1 MNTRG
6 MIIGAGM
13 GILAALLLACPNPA
27 KSAID
32 DAALAVCI
40 LNHDSE
46 PIQQIVDACAG
57 ATAQV
62 VADVLGAHR
71 AAMERQRS
79 REKLQDAGTPAAAP
93 AK

>member
-6 MIIGAGM
+6 IIIGAGT
-13 GILAALLLACPNPA
+13 GVLASLLLACPNPA

-40 LNHDSE
+40 LNHDQE
-46 PIQQIVDACAG
+46 PIAQIVADCAG
-57 ATAQV
+57 ATVQV
-62 VADVLGAHR
+62 VSDVLGAHR